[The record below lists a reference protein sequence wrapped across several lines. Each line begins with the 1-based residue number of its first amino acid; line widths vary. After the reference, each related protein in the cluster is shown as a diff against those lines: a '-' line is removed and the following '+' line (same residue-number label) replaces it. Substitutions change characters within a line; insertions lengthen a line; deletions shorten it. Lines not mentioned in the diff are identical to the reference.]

1 MEELAMK
8 QTCAKDQGIKLSAIQ
23 RGALVMAYAQGYTMV
38 RSDEPGYGFK
48 TATVDFLLDAE
59 LVEPDPEVDDE
70 DAFRATPAG
79 RQALGIRLRPK
90 PRGFKTALEQA
101 IRTFFPANLA
111 DEFEFESQPRI
122 RKGATLTLYVP
133 IMRFNDFHVE
143 LMWDAV
149 QTLVQELGWPVEVDP
164 DTQNCTV
171 LVTWL
176 DE

>member
-1 MEELAMK
+1 MK

-23 RGALVMAYAQGYTMV
+23 RGALVMAYAQGHTMV